1 MRRRLALLLALLLAG
16 VVLSACYSGNTTSP
30 AADVGI
36 FGDSITY
43 DSASAIESTLGPYY
57 AYDLNGTPGY
67 TIGEETPAV
76 GAAMAN
82 DIPPPN
88 DVILNLGTN
97 DAILAGV
104 GNNTNWQL
112 SFANLLGDVGSA
124 QCVILVT
131 VSTNADHYWGT
142 TQTSTVAAQINQDIY
157 DTQATD
163 PGRYQVIDWNSL
175 VHQNP
180 DWLQSGGIHP
190 NATGQQELANWYALA
205 LTSCP

>member
-1 MRRRLALLLALLLAG
+1 MRRRLALLFALLLAG
-16 VVLSACYSGNTTSP
+16 VLLSACYSGNTMSP
-30 AADVGI
+30 VAHVGI

-57 AYDLNGTPGY
+57 AYVLNGTPGD
-67 TIGEETPAV
+67 TIAEETPAV

-82 DIPPPN
+82 DVPPPN

-97 DAILAGV
+97 DAIQTGV
-104 GNNTNWQL
+104 GNNTNWQR
-112 SFANLLGDVGSA
+112 SFANLLSDVDSA
-124 QCVILVT
+124 HCVILVT
-131 VSTNADHYWGT
+131 VSTNADHYWGP

-157 DTQATD
+157 DTQAAD
-163 PGRYQVIDWNSL
+163 PGLYQVIDWNSL

-205 LTSCP
+205 LSTCP